1 MATLTA
7 LKDALRKEPSTH
19 PSSPKTPLT
28 DAQYAAGYEI
38 ITSGAGQDIYNSFII
53 PQLSALIGRII
64 SSHGYISVLE
74 VGPGPKSVLGELPFE
89 QRRRFKRYVALE
101 PNRLFADSLKEW
113 MRPARERDDGTGEKT
128 PFWLIT
134 DNEVWKGK
142 GPEVRTA
149 RLELEEEDDAMGEEE
164 GNDEEKFDVI
174 IFCHSMYGMKPERE
188 YMERALGMLDEDG
201 VVIVFHRDGLVLDFD
216 TLVCSRTASYP
227 TGRVSVADDPRAL
240 DDFAAFI
247 AGYQPPHDLVRVE
260 WRNICRNLGRRGG
273 TDLTF
278 SSPELMVTFTQQ
290 AIWLNQLAD
299 AVKLSTE
306 ALAGRVK
313 NWEGRS
319 RRWPA
324 SLACPRKIS
333 HVQECV
339 RWAVKHGVG
348 LTVLGGGHGAYCA
361 VTDVVAVDMSALDD
375 IRHYPIVDGT
385 VLVAEAGCRTE
396 NIIKYAQVA
405 GLTVPLGSRP
415 SVGAGL
421 WLQGGIGHLSRLY
434 GLSCDSIVGAVLVSL
449 VDGSVL
455 YVGEVPPQHRPA
467 DAVRAEN
474 EKDILWAIKGAGTNF
489 GIVISVTFKAYPA
502 PTLAVSNWITALSDK
517 RQARL
522 KLNDLDTLVAREL
535 PRNHSADG
543 YLFCENGQMHLGVT
557 LYEAAGNKSELDCM
571 SSGRTLVRKVF
582 ARLEDSC
589 QYVDG
594 VGLFIAEMYMSMHG
608 RNGGGKTSS
617 FKRCVF
623 LKNISEPKIMEVLFK
638 ALETRP
644 TPLCY
649 IHLLHSGGT
658 GAVADV
664 PAHGTAFGCR
674 DWDYA
679 CVITGVWA
687 RDQDD
692 TPTCRAAV
700 EWVYDIVGD
709 LLPLSQGVYGADL
722 GPDPRDAP
730 LAAKAFGPNRPRLAR
745 LKQMMDPHNI
755 LRYACP
761 LPEKPMDPKLIIL
774 VTGEHGVGKDY
785 FAKICESQLGELGEG
800 KLRVRTVSIS
810 YALKRKYAAEGYAD
824 LNRLL
829 SDREYKEE
837 HRTSLRKFYN
847 EKCRQR
853 PGLPEE
859 HFLDVVYGVEDVDV
873 LVITGMRDE
882 APVAAFG
889 HLVPDSRLIEIRVT
903 ASEETRRARRKL
915 KGGDE
920 QGHADEKP
928 LSMDYRPTFTFD
940 NDEDGNKNQNLKLK
954 KFVRNLHEIHFGEH
968 VEMLSGLVRSV
979 PDYPRRGITFRHVL
993 GMFEV
998 DNSHDILGDIMSKA
1012 VIDFADSPWDVAH
1025 GPHWRI
1031 QTSPLV
1037 VGVEWG
1043 GSFFAGGLVE
1053 YYANSR
1059 AVLIR
1064 GAGKVPPPRFSVVK
1078 KRSRISG
1085 ATTPPGE
1092 AKEERFE
1099 IGRDAI
1105 RPGQNVLVVDDVLA
1119 SGETLCAVLEL
1130 LGKAG
1135 VEAGRVSV
1143 VVVAEFP
1150 LHRGR
1155 ELLRRRGF
1163 GGINVHSVLTYGG
1176 A

>member
-1 MATLTA
+1 MAALTA
-7 LKDALRKEPSTH
+7 LKDALRKQ
-19 PSSPKTPLT
+19 PSSLPSQPKISLT

-38 ITSGAGQDIYNSFII
+38 ITSGAGQEISQSFII
-53 PQLSALIGRII
+53 PQLSALNGRMI

-74 VGPGPKSVLGELPFE
+74 
-89 QRRRFKRYVALE
+89 
-101 PNRLFADSLKEW
+101 
-113 MRPARERDDGTGEKT
+113 ERDDGREEKT
-128 PFWLIT
+128 PFWLII
-134 DNEVWKGK
+134 DNEAWKGK

-149 RLELEEEDDAMGEEE
+149 RFELEEGDDSMEEEE
-164 GNDEEKFDVI
+164 GKEEEKFDVI
-174 IFCHSMYGMKPERE
+174 LVCHSMYGMKPERE
-188 YMERALGMLDEDG
+188 YLERALGMLDEDG
-201 VVIVFHRDGLVLDFD
+201 MVIVFHRDGPALDFD
-216 TLVCSRTASYP
+216 TLVCSRTASYT
-227 TGRVSVADDPRAL
+227 TGLVSVADVSRAL

-247 AGYQPPHDLVRVE
+247 AGYQPPDDLARAE
-260 WRNICRNLGRRGG
+260 WRNICRSMGRRDGSG
-273 TDLTF
+273 LTF
-278 SSPELMVTFTQQ
+278 SSPELMVTFTQH
-290 AIWLNQLAD
+290 AIWLNKLAD

-306 ALAGRVK
+306 TLAGRVK
-313 NWEGRS
+313 NWEARS

-324 SLACPRKIS
+324 SVACPRKIG

-339 RWAVKHGVG
+339 RWAIKHGVG
-348 LTVLGGGHGAYCA
+348 LTVLGGGHGAYCV
-361 VTDVVAVDMSALDD
+361 VTDVVAVDMSAFDE
-375 IRHYPIVDGT
+375 IRHYPIVGGT
-385 VLVAEAGCRTE
+385 FLVAEAGCRTE
-396 NIIKYAQVA
+396 DIIKYAQMA

-415 SVGAGL
+415 CVGAGL
-421 WLQGGIGHLSRLY
+421 WLQGGIGHLSRLH

-455 YVGEVPPQHRPA
+455 YVGEVPPQQRPA

-474 EKDILWAIKGAGTNF
+474 EKDLLWAIKGAGTNF

-502 PTLAVSNWITALSDK
+502 PTFAVSNWITPLSDK

-522 KLNDLDTLVAREL
+522 KLNDLDTLIAREL

-543 YLFCENGQMHLGVT
+543 YLFWDNG
-557 LYEAAGNKSELDCM
+557 
-571 SSGRTLVRKVF
+571 KVL

-594 VGLFIAEMYMSMHG
+594 VGLFNAEMYMTMHG
-608 RNGGGKTSS
+608 GHCGGKTSS

-644 TPLCY
+644 TPQCY
-649 IHLLHSGGT
+649 IHLLRGGGT

-679 CVITGVWA
+679 SVVTGVWP

-692 TPTCRAAV
+692 MPTCRTV
-700 EWVYDIVGD
+700 VKWVYDIVTE
-709 LLPLSQGVYGADL
+709 LLSLSQGVYGADI

-745 LKQMMDPHNI
+745 LKQTMDPHNV

-761 LPEKPMDPKLIIL
+761 LPEKPMDPKLIVL
-774 VTGEHGVGKDY
+774 VTGEHGL
-785 FAKICESQLGELGEG
+785 SQLSEG

-810 YALKRKYAAEGYAD
+810 NALKRKYAAEGYAD

-837 HRTSLRKFYN
+837 HRTSLRRFYN
-847 EKCRQR
+847 EKYRQR

-873 LVITGMRDE
+873 LLITGMRDE
-882 APVAAFG
+882 SPVAAFG

-903 ASEETRRARRKL
+903 ASEETRRAQRKL
-915 KGGDE
+915 TGGDE
-920 QGHADEKP
+920 QGDADEKP

-954 KFVRNLHEIHFGEH
+954 KLGRNLHEIYFGEH
-968 VEMLSGLVRSV
+968 IKTLSSLVRSI

-998 DNSHDILGDIMSKA
+998 DNSHDIIGDFMSNA
-1012 VIDFADSPWDVAH
+1012 VIDFADSPWEVSH
-1025 GPHWRI
+1025 GHHYGA
-1031 QTSPLV
+1031 QTSPVV
-1037 VGVEWG
+1037 VGVESG
-1043 GSFFAGGLVE
+1043 GSFFAGALIE
-1053 YYANSR
+1053 YYTNNG
-1059 AVLIR
+1059 AVLMR
-1064 GAGKVPPPRFSVVK
+1064 GAGKVPPPKFSVVK
-1078 KRSRISG
+1078 KRSHISG
-1085 ATTPPGE
+1085 ATITAGE

-1099 IGRDAI
+1099 IGRNAI
-1105 RPGQNVLVVDDVLA
+1105 HPGQNVLVVDDVLA

-1135 VEAGRVSV
+1135 VEAGRISV